1 MRAARDSVD
10 SDGRRGAA
18 PGRPAQKGRP
28 EGSAG
33 CLPPYPDTG
42 EGMPRGE
49 SGSAISVALEQLRNQ
64 GLEVLLLYDRIDP
77 WMVDH
82 LPEFEGMSF
91 QDVGR
96 GQLSMPNAEGEITQ
110 QAVNDE
116 HKPLLKKIGRLLKD
130 RVEAVNASQRLVD
143 SPACI
148 VTADQDLTPQL
159 RRMLEASGQSLPESK
174 PILEINIDHH

>member
-1 MRAARDSVD
+1 MPAPPRRCTTVLHLRRGGRATVD

-64 GLEVLLLYDRIDP
+64 TTDVEFQRAVSFLLAKATELRGARHDVFDSSLFRC
-77 WMVDH
+77 VSVTL
-82 LPEFEGMSF
+82 LPPPHSF
-91 QDVGR
+91 
-96 GQLSMPNAEGEITQ
+96 PHT
-110 QAVNDE
+110 
-116 HKPLLKKIGRLLKD
+116 PL
-130 RVEAVNASQRLVD
+130 
-143 SPACI
+143 
-148 VTADQDLTPQL
+148 
-159 RRMLEASGQSLPESK
+159 M
-174 PILEINIDHH
+174 